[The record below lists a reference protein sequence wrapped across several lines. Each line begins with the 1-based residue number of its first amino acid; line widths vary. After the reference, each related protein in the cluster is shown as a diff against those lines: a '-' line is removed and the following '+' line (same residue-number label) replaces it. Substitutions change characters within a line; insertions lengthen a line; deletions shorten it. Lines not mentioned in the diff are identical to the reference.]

1 LELADL
7 LQSGRIVA
15 FPKRLV
21 EWALA
26 LRVPAVHLGWESA
39 REFLRLSEAP
49 QAQVAWLHPE
59 FVRRTRR
66 ALAGYPPRSP
76 FAPAG
81 RPSFRANL
89 FALEDLRRHISC
101 LAASSPL
108 EPFERRYPYLD
119 RELLEF
125 LYAIPREQLLRPGQ
139 RRSLM
144 RRSLRGLVPDEIL
157 DRKRK
162 GFLARAPV
170 AALQAELGRLLLET
184 NTMLAGDLHIVEQSR
199 FQRSLRRAAE
209 GQAVPVIPILR
220 TLLVEAWLRH
230 LSEWTECCTL
240 PLFPFASIESRLYT
254 SPDARSSFS

>member
-15 FPKRLV
+15 FTKRLV

-66 ALAGYPPRSP
+66 ALAGYPP

-101 LAASSPL
+101 LAASSPR

-125 LYAIPREQLLRPGQ
+125 LYAIPRAQLLRPGQ

-144 RRSLRGLVPDEIL
+144 RRSLRGLVPDQIL

-230 LSEWTECCTL
+230 LSEWTQCCAL
-240 PLFPFASIESRLYT
+240 PLFPFASIESQLYT